1 MTNIYQY
8 IYTINQGP
16 FHQDLRGERLNFR
29 RLEVKGIFT
38 ADVRQLGLGR
48 PRCEPV
54 KLVQRGGGGVL
65 VKYPSRLSNPQLLRR
80 QRGQEAI
87 GSKKKTVKNAEVKH
101 VC

>member
-1 MTNIYQY
+1 M
-8 IYTINQGP
+8 YTINQEP

-54 KLVQRGGGGVL
+54 KLVQRGGGE
-65 VKYPSRLSNPQLLRR
+65 SLSSTPP
-80 QRGQEAI
+80 G
-87 GSKKKTVKNAEVKH
+87 
-101 VC
+101 